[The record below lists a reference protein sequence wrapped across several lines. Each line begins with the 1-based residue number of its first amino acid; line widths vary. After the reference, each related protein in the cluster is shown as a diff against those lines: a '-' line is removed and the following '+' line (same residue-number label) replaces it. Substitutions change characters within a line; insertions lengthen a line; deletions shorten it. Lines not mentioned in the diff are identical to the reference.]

1 MNYYILFII
10 KIVFIIKIANKCA
23 NFIIYKQQSNFSIWN
38 IRFKMISDNYKFLFN
53 LYSINVSERTKQ
65 FVGRENR

>member
-1 MNYYILFII
+1 
-10 KIVFIIKIANKCA
+10 
-23 NFIIYKQQSNFSIWN
+23 
-38 IRFKMISDNYKFLFN
+38 MISDNYKFLFN